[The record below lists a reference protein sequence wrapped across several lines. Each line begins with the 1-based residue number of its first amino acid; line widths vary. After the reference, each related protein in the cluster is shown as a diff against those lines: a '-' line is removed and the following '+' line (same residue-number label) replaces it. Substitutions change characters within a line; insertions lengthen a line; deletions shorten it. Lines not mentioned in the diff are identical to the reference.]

1 MKTVKEMSRLSGVS
15 VRTIHYYDEINLLTP
30 SFIANNG
37 YRYYDD
43 KAFERLQEILLF
55 HELEFPLK
63 TIKEIV
69 GNTAYD
75 RDFAL
80 QEQIKLLEMKKAHL
94 KKGIKHAK
102 SLQEKGDTYMNFED
116 FNKAELAEFQAE
128 AKKKWGKTA
137 AFQEFDARTN
147 QREFSQISSEMSHI
161 MANFGHLKELSADND
176 KVQQQV
182 EVLKNYISDHF
193 YDCTKDILA
202 GLEKMY
208 TEDNRF
214 SQFIDQSGG
223 QGTAAFVAEAIA
235 VYCR

>member
-1 MKTVKEMSRLSGVS
+1 
-15 VRTIHYYDEINLLTP
+15 
-30 SFIANNG
+30 
-37 YRYYDD
+37 
-43 KAFERLQEILLF
+43 
-55 HELEFPLK
+55 
-63 TIKEIV
+63 
-69 GNTAYD
+69 
-75 RDFAL
+75 
-80 QEQIKLLEMKKAHL
+80 MKKAHL
-94 KKGIKHAK
+94 EKGIKYAK

-161 MANFGHLKELSADND
+161 MTNFGHLKELSADND

-223 QGTAAFVAEAIA
+223 QGTAAFVAQAITA
-235 VYCR
+235 YCR

>member
-15 VRTIHYYDEINLLTP
+15 VRTLHYYDEINLLTP

-55 HELEFPLK
+55 RELEFPLK

-161 MANFGHLKELSADND
+161 MANFGYLKELSADND